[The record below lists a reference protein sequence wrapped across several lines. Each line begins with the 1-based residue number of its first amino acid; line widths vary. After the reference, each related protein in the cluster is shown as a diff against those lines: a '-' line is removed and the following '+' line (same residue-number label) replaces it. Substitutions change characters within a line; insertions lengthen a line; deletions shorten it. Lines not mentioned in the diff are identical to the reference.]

1 MKLKKTH
8 TGLFFILAYLYSTL
22 MISNTINVNNKV
34 IPVEIAKEVN
44 IALSYYPALENTSIE
59 FVIEESLKNSFM
71 KAQPVFTSL
80 LNPASKR
87 RYKIF
92 ISSAFQLESKKLEL
106 KDIPK
111 KALIGWIGH
120 ELGHI
125 MDYKERS
132 SLNLI
137 GFGIMYYFSGN
148 YIRKAE
154 RIADSFA
161 VSHNMHEYILTT
173 KNFILNNADLS
184 DKYKD
189 RIKRYYVSPNEI
201 LKIVDEQKAL
211 KIKSTS
217 N

>member
-1 MKLKKTH
+1 
-8 TGLFFILAYLYSTL
+8 

-80 LNPASKR
+80 LNPAFKR